1 MRALGGPA
9 TLPLRPATS
18 LKLLDPRCGLLVTL
32 LGTLLTP
39 AGRQEPVPAERP
51 APGTGQA
58 AELGAALARDGLE
71 LDLAAGMLSVP
82 ASVRIKNDLLEYLLV
97 APNGAAHES
106 LFLTEVRPSLL
117 NAALLLL
124 GVEPGQNARAVELT
138 TLDARG
144 RPQREIHPPAGDGF
158 FLYAGWREGG
168 ETYFFRVEDLV
179 RNLASG
185 RSLRRHRWVY
195 LGSRF
200 VALKPGAPES
210 FVADVDGNLINLS
223 FFFQGNTLLSA
234 ALPECE
240 EQTIWA
246 ANEWLLPEMGAPV
259 RLFFARA
266 PLAALTPEQIASLP
280 EGVAAG
286 DEDTEGAGESGG

>member
-1 MRALGGPA
+1 M
-9 TLPLRPATS
+9 
-18 LKLLDPRCGLLVTL
+18 KLLDPRSGLFVALLVTV
-32 LGTLLTP
+32 LGQ
-39 AGRQEPVPAERP
+39 AGRKEPAPAEG
-51 APGTGQA
+51 AASAAAQA
-58 AELGAALARDGLE
+58 AELRAAAARDGIE

-82 ASVRIKNDLLEYLLV
+82 ATVRIKNDLLEYLLV

-106 LFLTEVRPSLL
+106 LFLTDVRPSVL
-117 NAALLLL
+117 NTALLLL
-124 GVEPGQNARAVELT
+124 GVEQGQNAFAVELT

-144 RPQREIHPPAGDGF
+144 RPEREIHPPAGDGF

-179 RNLASG
+179 RNLRSG

-200 VALKPGAPES
+200 VVLKPGAPEA

-266 PLAALTPEQIASLP
+266 PLAALTPEQIARLP
-280 EGVAAG
+280 EVVAG
-286 DEDTEGAGESGG
+286 EDEGPEDGEGAGESGG